1 MNSKSRNA
9 VIVLACLAVI
19 VVVAVGVFINTEL
32 SKPSYFDLAAQKICH
47 AVLEAI

>member
-19 VVVAVGVFINTEL
+19 VVAVGIFINTEL

>member
-19 VVVAVGVFINTEL
+19 VVVAVGIFINTEL
-32 SKPSYFDLAAQKICH
+32 SKPSYFDLRGAESK
-47 AVLEAI
+47 